1 MKPAFVLVSLLIVAL
16 VTSPLLSLRCTPKYV
31 LPLMPSIPFA
41 LAQEVN
47 GTGNQTQV
55 NVTTYYDR
63 ELSFDRAFYN
73 PVKVMISYPYTH
85 NTNVTDITTIGFSSY
100 KYDVTP
106 TSITFIASEIDILTF
121 TVQISYDNASL
132 QNVLITVW
140 QGDLIPEG
148 YTWTETA
155 STFVIHFRLNVTTEP
170 SYPSDAEVAAQ
181 VVAQLQA
188 TFQNEL
194 EQQRE
199 TLAEVESTQ
208 GTNTIMTIIA
218 GVVSILA
225 LLLAGFGVR
234 KRRMI
239 PAQETG

>member
-1 MKPAFVLVSLLIVAL
+1 MKRAFILISLLIFAL
-16 VTSPLLSLRCTPKYV
+16 AMTSPLLSHQLLRTPQTV
-31 LPLMPSIPFA
+31 FFA
-41 LAQEVN
+41 MGQEVN
-47 GTGNQTQV
+47 GTGNQTQPT
-55 NVTTYYDR
+55 NVTTYYER
-63 ELSFDRAFYN
+63 ELSFDRNFYN

-85 NTNVTDITTIGFSSY
+85 NTNVTDITTIGFSTY

-106 TSITFIASEIDILTF
+106 TSITFIASDIDIYTF
-121 TVQISYDNASL
+121 TVQITYDNASL

-140 QGDLIPEG
+140 QGDQPAEG
-148 YTWTETA
+148 YTWTDTA
-155 STFVIHFRLNVTTEP
+155 STFVIHFRLNMTTEP
-170 SYPSDAEVAAQ
+170 SYPTDAQVAAQ

-188 TFQNEL
+188 TFQQEL

-239 PAQETG
+239 PTEPGG